1 MQITSMF
8 VDIKIK
14 IIENR
19 YYKYNIG
26 MEDIVMITTNRDVYI
41 PHKYSMIIV
50 GEIHNTNMMNYYT
63 K

>member
-1 MQITSMF
+1 MF

-26 MEDIVMITTNRDVYI
+26 MDVYI
-41 PHKYSMIIV
+41 YDND
-50 GEIHNTNMMNYYT
+50 G
-63 K
+63 